1 MAGVGERSFLRVGDH
16 PLGTSRRR
24 REMRPRRRPD
34 RHLHGQFGLWY
45 ASPMSLVPPRLSW
58 RYRSSVFYG
67 WWVALT
73 AAAGLFLGLTPIVV
87 FSFGV
92 FLGPIA
98 WDFHAGRG
106 DVSFAYTL
114 FSLIQAISV
123 PLAGWLMD
131 RFGARR
137 VIVPSLFLA
146 SVALILIPLRCV
158 NLSQLYILFGA
169 LGFLAGGAGV
179 VTFAKVMSNW
189 FDRYRGLAL
198 GVMLLGLGL
207 GALVMPWL
215 AQLLIAKFGW
225 HLAYAALGAS
235 ILLVST
241 PLVMKFLNERPE
253 SLGLLPDGGISA
265 RTAHTEPNKK
275 ATGMTWR
282 GAMRTPTFW
291 VLLSSFAL
299 VAAATQACFAH
310 MAAIVSDRGN
320 NAQLAALASSL
331 LGAGLLIGRT
341 GSGYLLDRFFAPRV
355 AALIFAGAAAGIALL
370 RIAYSPGPAFAAA
383 FLIGL
388 AMGAE
393 GDVMPYLTSRYFGLR
408 CFGEICG
415 IVFAGF
421 SLAGGLGPYLMGA
434 AYDANRSYALP
445 LVLFCIAVLLAAAL
459 MLVLGPYRYDAVRVG
474 RDRQAKDTLESP
486 LHA

>member
-1 MAGVGERSFLRVGDH
+1 M
-16 PLGTSRRR
+16 
-24 REMRPRRRPD
+24 
-34 RHLHGQFGLWY
+34 
-45 ASPMSLVPPRLSW
+45 
-58 RYRSSVFYG
+58 
-67 WWVALT
+67 
-73 AAAGLFLGLTPIVV
+73 PIVV

-92 FLGPIA
+92 FLGPITR
-98 WDFHAGRG
+98 DFHAGRG
-106 DVSFAYTL
+106 DVSLAYTL
-114 FSLIQAISV
+114 FSLIQAMSV
-123 PLAGWLMD
+123 PFAGWLMD
-131 RFGARR
+131 RFGARS
-137 VIVPSLFLA
+137 VIVPSMFLA
-146 SVALILIPLRCV
+146 SFALLLIPLRCV
-158 NLSQLYILFGA
+158 NLSQLYVFFGT

-179 VTFAKVMSNW
+179 VAFAKVMSNW

-215 AQLLIAKFGW
+215 AQLLIARFGW

-241 PLVMKFLNERPE
+241 PLVMRFLNERPE
-253 SLGLLPDGGISA
+253 SLGLIPDGGISA
-265 RTAHTEPNKK
+265 HPARTEPNNK
-275 ATGMTWR
+275 APGMTWR
-282 GAMRTPTFW
+282 EALRTPTFW

-299 VAAATQACFAH
+299 VAAATQACFTH
-310 MAAIVSDRGN
+310 MAAIVSDRGS

-331 LGAGLLIGRT
+331 LGGGLLIGRT

-415 IVFAGF
+415 ILFAGF
-421 SLAGGLGPYLMGA
+421 SLAGGLGPYLMGT
-434 AYDANRSYALP
+434 AYDANGSYALP
-445 LVLFCIAVLLAAAL
+445 LGLFCIAVLIAAVL
-459 MLVLGPYRYDAVRVG
+459 MMVVGPYRYGAAPVG
-474 RDRQAKDTLESP
+474 NARQDEGTLESP

>member
-1 MAGVGERSFLRVGDH
+1 M
-16 PLGTSRRR
+16 
-24 REMRPRRRPD
+24 
-34 RHLHGQFGLWY
+34 
-45 ASPMSLVPPRLSW
+45 SPVPPRLS
-58 RYRSSVFYG
+58 RRHRPAVFYG

-73 AAAGLFLGLTPIVV
+73 AAAGLFLGLVPILV
-87 FSFGV
+87 FSFGI
-92 FLGPIA
+92 FLGPISRE
-98 WDFHAGRG
+98 FHAGRG

-114 FSLIQAISV
+114 FSLIQAVSV
-123 PLAGWLMD
+123 PFAGWLMD

-137 VIVPSLFLA
+137 VIVPSMVLA
-146 SVALILIPLRCV
+146 SFALLLIPLRCV
-158 NLSQLYILFGA
+158 KLWQLYVFFGT
-169 LGFLAGGAGV
+169 LGFLAGGASV
-179 VTFAKVMSNW
+179 VAFAKVISNW

-207 GALVMPWL
+207 GALVMPSV
-215 AQLLIAKFGW
+215 AQLLIARFGW
-225 HLAYAALGAS
+225 HVAYAALGAG

-241 PLVMKFLNERPE
+241 PLVTRFLGERPE
-253 SLGLLPDGGISA
+253 GRGLLPDGGISA
-265 RTAHTEPNKK
+265 HPAPTESKNN
-275 ATGMTWR
+275 ALGMTWR
-282 GAMRTPTFW
+282 EALRTPTFW
-291 VLLSSFAL
+291 LLMSSFAL
-299 VAAATQACFAH
+299 AAAATQACFTH
-310 MAAIVSDRGN
+310 MAAIVSDRGS

-331 LGAGLLIGRT
+331 LGGGLLIGRT

-370 RIAYSPGPAFAAA
+370 RTAYSPGPAFAAA

-434 AYDANRSYALP
+434 AYDANGSYALP
-445 LVLFCIAVLLAAAL
+445 LVLFCIALLIAAGL
-459 MLVLGPYRYDAVRVG
+459 MMVVGPYRYGAPPVPDAKV
-474 RDRQAKDTLESP
+474 DEDTIESL